1 MIALI
6 LILFFLILFFK
17 NTKEHLSTQ
26 VANETDIKRATKF
39 ALRKRCESKG
49 YKWYQGADE
58 FVYDCKHTKE
68 TCLRDSVYNPDE
80 EPYLYL
86 EWRPTGSEDA
96 KAAGFNGVTAE
107 RKILSNLLGQ
117 SSNITSEDEI
127 NNPEFEGV
135 CISGNVQFRKFC
147 ENEGL
152 KYDPSTGKCTV
163 TKEYCNS
170 KGLEYCNEDC
180 FEDPGTWLLSSLLG
194 DTVGR
199 SLGYL
204 TGTKYLTKAACAI
217 DDSVKGR
224 Q

>member
-1 MIALI
+1 MIVLI
-6 LILFFLILFFK
+6 LILIFLTIFFN

-26 VANETDIKRATKF
+26 IANETDIKRATKF

-68 TCLRDSVYNPDE
+68 TCLRDSEYNPE

-86 EWRPTGSEDA
+86 EWRPTDSEDA

-107 RKILSNLLGQ
+107 RQILSSQFGQ
-117 SSNITSEDEI
+117 SSNITSQNEI
-127 NNPEFEGV
+127 NNPEFEGI
-135 CISGNVQFRKFC
+135 CISGNTQFRKFC
-147 ENEGL
+147 EDEGF

-163 TKEYCNS
+163 TKEYCHS
-170 KGLEYCNEDC
+170 KGLEYCNGDC
-180 FEDPGTWLLSSLLG
+180 FEDPGTWVLSALLG
-194 DTVGR
+194 DTIGR

-204 TGTKYLTKAACAI
+204 LPSKYVTKAGCAI
-217 DDSVKGR
+217 DDSVKNR
-224 Q
+224 